1 VRRGPLLLVF
11 AFELA
16 SCGAE
21 SGTKRIGS
29 RKTGGRAIAVV
40 PLRGSLRSDDRSF
53 VAAFVTCGKNMSKK
67 PMRRAIIAGGSL
79 GGLFAGCM
87 IRQRGWDVVIVERT
101 KGRLAG
107 RGAGLGVHPSML
119 EGLLRA
125 GAKVDATV
133 GVAIG
138 GRAVLARD
146 GEIAAEIVMPQLCTS
161 WARLH
166 TLLSNVFPEDCVRRG
181 VAVTAFEQDSGGVT
195 AYLSNGETL
204 KGDVLIGADGVRST
218 VRRQLLPK
226 TELAYAGYVAWR
238 GMVDERALSPTTH
251 ATLFQRFAWGL
262 ASDGHIV
269 GYPVP
274 GPDDDVT
281 PGRRCYNFVWYR
293 RVETDPALREMQTDA
308 AGGHHP
314 HGIPPQAI
322 RGHFI
327 SDLSR
332 DAGAVFCDAWAEVV
346 RKVDQPLF
354 QPIGDLASS
363 QMCFD
368 RVALLGDAAYVARPH
383 VARGAIKAGDDAIA
397 LAEALADFPAED
409 ALRKYDAVR
418 RADNAAI
425 VAESRSLGSYIE
437 GKGERTAD
445 PVQFMRENG
454 GVEPSLVDGGLFF
467 RLLRE
472 AGFGGPASCPGSALP
487 QQ

>member
-1 VRRGPLLLVF
+1 
-11 AFELA
+11 
-16 SCGAE
+16 
-21 SGTKRIGS
+21 
-29 RKTGGRAIAVV
+29 
-40 PLRGSLRSDDRSF
+40 
-53 VAAFVTCGKNMSKK
+53 MSKK
-67 PMRRAIIAGGSL
+67 PRRRAIVVGGSL

-87 IRQRGWDVVIVERT
+87 IRQRGWDVEIVERT

-133 GVAIG
+133 GVAVG

-146 GEIAAEIVMPQLCTS
+146 GGIAAEIAMPQFCTS

-166 TLLSNVFPEDCVRRG
+166 SLLSNVFPEDRVRRG
-181 VAVTAFEQDSGGVT
+181 VEVTAFEQDSGGVA

-226 TELAYAGYVAWR
+226 TELAYAGYIAWR
-238 GMVDERALSPTTH
+238 GMVDERALSPTAH
-251 ATLFQRFAWGL
+251 AALFHRFAWGL
-262 ASDGHIV
+262 ASGGHIV

-274 GPDDDVT
+274 GPGDEVT

-293 RVETDPALREMQTDA
+293 RVEMEPALREMQTDA
-308 AGGHHP
+308 AGRHYP
-314 HGIPPQAI
+314 DGIPPQAI

-327 SDLSR
+327 SEIRR
-332 DAGAVFCDAWAEVV
+332 DASAVFCDAWAEVV

-354 QPIGDLASS
+354 QPIGDLESLKMS
-363 QMCFD
+363 FD

-383 VARGAIKAGDDAIA
+383 IAWGAIKAGEDAM
-397 LAEALADFPAED
+397 ALADALADLPVED
-409 ALRKYDAVR
+409 ALRKYNAAR
-418 RADNAAI
+418 RPANVAI
-425 VAESRSLGSYIE
+425 VAESRRLGAYIE

-445 PVQFMRENG
+445 PVGFMRENG
-454 GVEPSLVDGGLFF
+454 GVGTSRVDGGLFF

-472 AGFGGPASCPGSALP
+472 AGFGGPATRPGSAL